1 MGAGRDSA
9 RWQRIAVSGQPIAV
23 SASGSQLSAPGF
35 WLPAVPL
42 SHCHTVLLSASGY
55 RLQVVA
61 FPPTGIYRQMGY
73 YRHVRRSFAALRM
86 TVGGG
91 KADV

>member
-1 MGAGRDSA
+1 MGAGRDRT

-23 SASGSQLSAPGF
+23 SAVSSR
-35 WLPAVPL
+35 LP
-42 SHCHTVLLSASGY
+42 
-55 RLQVVA
+55 VVA

-73 YRHVRRSFAALRM
+73 YRHVPRSFAALRM